1 MNIRDDFVLKEINEG
16 YLVGGSIRD
25 LFTKNC
31 AFCDRDISIKG
42 AENFARKIAN
52 KWDGTFI
59 ELDNENKI
67 YRVVLPDKINFLD
80 ISELQGNTIEEDL
93 KRRIYGK
100 LDEIEEML
108 PSNFVRCHQS
118 YIVNLEHA
126 RELNTHEFVLHTRRN
141 STG

>member
-1 MNIRDDFVLKEINEG
+1 MNIKDDFVLKEINEG

-31 AFCDRDISIKG
+31 VFCDRDISIKG

-59 ELDNENKI
+59 ELDSENKI

-80 ISELQGNTIEEDL
+80 ISELQ
-93 KRRIYGK
+93 
-100 LDEIEEML
+100 
-108 PSNFVRCHQS
+108 
-118 YIVNLEHA
+118 
-126 RELNTHEFVLHTRRN
+126 
-141 STG
+141 